1 MKEINKEF
9 SQKVTERKRI
19 DNDQEPQVGD
29 TELRTSDWEESCCR
43 KSLGKNTL
51 DWRKSMS
58 KSLQMRKGKPLEC
71 SRNWIKVYVTEA

>member
-29 TELRTSDWEESCCR
+29 TELRTSD
-43 KSLGKNTL
+43 
-51 DWRKSMS
+51 
-58 KSLQMRKGKPLEC
+58 
-71 SRNWIKVYVTEA
+71 